1 MSDPVDP
8 LRTTTAPAAHD
19 SAASDADMTAAA
31 TSRSIPSAPQFGPP
45 AESGEVGTLGPYRVV
60 KELGKGG
67 MGAVYLATDTRLNRK
82 LALKVMLPEFA
93 ADAAAKE
100 RFLREARAVAQIT
113 QDNVVTVYE
122 ADERD
127 GVPYIAMQFLQGYP
141 LDDFLKKK
149 GSPALHHCVRIV
161 IEAAR
166 GLEAAH
172 KLGLVHRDIKPANLW
187 LEAPNGRVKV
197 LDFGLAKPIGTDSE
211 LTKSGAVVGTP
222 AYMSPEQAR
231 GLKVD
236 HRTDLFSLGGVL
248 YRLCTGQNPFA
259 GDHVMAVLA
268 AVLTDDPTPVRELN
282 PNVPEPLAQFIHQL
296 LAKKPEDRP
305 QSANEVARS
314 LRAILEQRPA
324 PGAPSS
330 AEVSTSMPVV
340 VVPAESQQPPVVVP
354 MEVTARPESA
364 FEVLD
369 DEFDDGATEA
379 EAAPAPRTQKAG
391 AKNKNKHA
399 PRPKRKAGGKGTL
412 IAAGVALLL
421 VVVAVAVVVLRSGKK
436 PEPEAKNPDA
446 GAPVDQKGKGDTKV
460 PKGPPDS
467 KGPTVPQGPLTPT
480 YKNGIG
486 MEFVKVPKGT
496 GWLGGKAGVPGETK
510 VEFKEDFYL
519 GKYEVTQE
527 EWQAVMGTNPS
538 AFKRGNEAVK
548 DIPDAE
554 LKRFP
559 VENVSW
565 EDCQLFIK
573 KLNEREKETG
583 WVYRLPK
590 EAEWEYACRGGPGDK
605 LAGAFDFYFAKP
617 TNTLL
622 PDQANVTPA
631 KGNGLQRTCKVG
643 SYEPNLLGLHDM
655 HGNILELCE
664 HTTNGVMYQP
674 GRGGSCSTHV
684 ENCSAALF
692 GWFEPSIRVYYIGF
706 RLARVPAVP
715 VGKVSTVDPNPD
727 VPKTHTNSLGMK
739 FVPVPKGTGWLGGG
753 SGKPGDTKVV
763 IEQEF
768 YLGNY
773 EVTQEEWQAVMGSN
787 PSHFS
792 RTGPGK
798 DAVKDIPDAEL
809 KRFPVENVSWN
820 DCQEFI
826 KKLNEREK
834 ESGWVYRLPKE
845 AEWEYACRGGSG
857 DKLAGAFDFYF
868 AKPTNTLLPEQAN
881 FNNVLKR
888 TGKVGSYDPNW
899 RGLYDMHGNVHEWC
913 DDAEKGGG
921 GATDRVRR
929 GGHWSSGAEGC
940 RAASRSQNPPSFRD
954 HYLGLRLVRVPAS
967 K

>member
-1 MSDPVDP
+1 MSDPADP
-8 LRTTTAPAAHD
+8 LRTTTAPVGHASASSD
-19 SAASDADMTAAA
+19 SNRTAAA
-31 TSRSIPSAPQFGPP
+31 SLPGNTSAPLFGPP
-45 AESGEVGTLGPYRVV
+45 AADGEVGTLGPYRVV

-127 GVPYIAMQFLQGYP
+127 NVPYIAMQLLQGYP

-166 GLEAAH
+166 GLAAAH
-172 KLGLVHRDIKPANLW
+172 AVGLVHRDIKPANLW

-248 YRLCTGQNPFA
+248 YRLCTGRTPFP

-324 PGAPSS
+324 S
-330 AEVSTSMPVV
+330 AEP
-340 VVPAESQQPPVVVP
+340 EQLPVVVP

-364 FEVLD
+364 FEMLGV
-369 DEFDDGATEA
+369 ESDDGATEA
-379 EAAPAPRTQKAG
+379 EAAPAEPQNRKTG
-391 AKNKNKHA
+391 AKNKK
-399 PRPKRKAGGKGTL
+399 KRATQPEGKAGGKGML

-421 VVVAVAVVVLRSGKK
+421 VVVAVAVVVSRSGKK
-436 PEPEAKNPDA
+436 PEPEAKVPDA
-446 GAPVDQKGKGDTKV
+446 GTPVDQKGKGDTKV
-460 PKGPPDS
+460 PKGTPDP
-467 KGPTVPQGPLTPT
+467 KGPLAPT
-480 YKNGIG
+480 FKNSIG

-496 GWLGGKAGVPGETK
+496 GWLGGGGGRPGETK

-527 EWQAVMGTNPS
+527 EWEKVMGTTPS

-548 DIPDAE
+548 DVSDAD

-559 VENVSW
+559 VEQVSW
-565 EDCQLFIK
+565 DDCQLFIER
-573 KLNEREKETG
+573 LNKREKESG

-590 EAEWEYACRGGPGDK
+590 EPEWEYACRGGPVDK
-605 LAGAFDFYFAKP
+605 LDSAFHFYFAKP

-622 PDQANVTPA
+622 PDQANFDC
-631 KGNGLQRTCKVG
+631 GNERALKRTCKAG
-643 SYEPNLLGLHDM
+643 SYEPNLL
-655 HGNILELCE
+655 
-664 HTTNGVMYQP
+664 
-674 GRGGSCSTHV
+674 
-684 ENCSAALF
+684 
-692 GWFEPSIRVYYIGF
+692 
-706 RLARVPAVP
+706 
-715 VGKVSTVDPNPD
+715 
-727 VPKTHTNSLGMK
+727 
-739 FVPVPKGTGWLGGG
+739 
-753 SGKPGDTKVV
+753 
-763 IEQEF
+763 
-768 YLGNY
+768 
-773 EVTQEEWQAVMGSN
+773 
-787 PSHFS
+787 
-792 RTGPGK
+792 
-798 DAVKDIPDAEL
+798 
-809 KRFPVENVSWN
+809 
-820 DCQEFI
+820 
-826 KKLNEREK
+826 
-834 ESGWVYRLPKE
+834 
-845 AEWEYACRGGSG
+845 
-857 DKLAGAFDFYF
+857 
-868 AKPTNTLLPEQAN
+868 
-881 FNNVLKR
+881 
-888 TGKVGSYDPNW
+888 
-899 RGLYDMHGNVHEWC
+899 GLYDMHGNVHEWC
-913 DDAEKGGG
+913 DDAEK
-921 GATDRVRR
+921 ATDGASHRVNR
-929 GGHWSSGAEGC
+929 GGSWGHDSGYC
-940 RAASRSQNPPSFRD
+940 RAALRTAFPPSLRFN
-954 HYLGLRLVRVPAS
+954 YLGLRVARVPS
-967 K
+967 VPGK